1 MLNRRSLTMGGLL
14 LTAASSLPRIAQAQA
29 GKPMLVFMGHEL

>member
-1 MLNRRSLTMGGLL
+1 VKGGLAIA
-14 LTAASSLPRIAQAQA
+14 AASSLTRIAQAQA